1 VGEGATPP
9 LHASQGPIQGARPR
23 CEAPQ
28 AGELRQ
34 SGAAASIPKGV
45 RLQITL
51 PEGSAL
57 PGVITRD
64 WANPLLGGGKS

>member
-1 VGEGATPP
+1 
-9 LHASQGPIQGARPR
+9 
-23 CEAPQ
+23 
-28 AGELRQ
+28 
-34 SGAAASIPKGV
+34 V